1 MALDPDR
8 ERPPS
13 DPALLERQLTA
24 MQTGG
29 NVHTIR
35 KAIAYLHDEWRDVR
49 PEFRELMGRVHRE
62 ACEDAVDLGGPEGVA
77 LLRKRMDM
85 LRLF

>member
-8 ERPPS
+8 ERPPT
-13 DPALLERQLTA
+13 DLALLERQLSA

-35 KAIAYLHDEWRDVR
+35 KAICYLRDEWRDVQ
-49 PEFRELMGRVHRE
+49 PEFRELRARVHRE
-62 ACEDAVDLGGPEGVA
+62 ACEDAVDLGGPAGVA